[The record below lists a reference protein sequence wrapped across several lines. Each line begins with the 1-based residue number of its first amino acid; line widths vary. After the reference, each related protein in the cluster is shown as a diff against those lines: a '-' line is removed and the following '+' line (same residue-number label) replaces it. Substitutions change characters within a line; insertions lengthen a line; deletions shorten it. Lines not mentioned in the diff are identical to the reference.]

1 MRWTRGGRRE
11 RPPGEPAVARRY
23 WGDRLGALGQ
33 VLDATGVTLRD
44 LSISVTGEETWL
56 CGWAWFQGRMRSGWS
71 VLALR
76 LEGDRLVLIEPGA
89 PPLERAV
96 GDSARPPWAT
106 RLRAIGLLL
115 DRSAAQ
121 LTDPWIIEVGDGFVV
136 TVLTAMDAARA
147 SRVPLSR
154 EFGVADL
161 ETALLAE
168 RDEQAE
174 HAGRQGRPTRDRTSR

>member
-11 RPPGEPAVARRY
+11 RPTGELAAGQRY
-23 WGDRLGALGQ
+23 WADRLEMLGLALDG
-33 VLDATGVTLRD
+33 TGLTLRD
-44 LSISVTGEETWL
+44 LAVSVTGEETWV
-56 CGWAWFQGRMRSGWS
+56 CGWVWYQGRMRSGWS
-71 VLALR
+71 TLALR
-76 LEGDRLVLIEPGA
+76 LDGDRLVPVDPGA
-89 PPLERAV
+89 PVLDRVV
-96 GDSARPPWAT
+96 GDNARPPWAP

-121 LTDPWIIEVGDGFVV
+121 LADPWIIEVGDGFVV

-147 SRVPLSR
+147 SRIPLSR

-168 RDEQAE
+168 RAE
-174 HAGRQGRPTRDRTSR
+174 LAGQPPPGRRS